1 MRSGS
6 ASGSGGRLH
15 WCVRAAVH
23 ERAQSRPA
31 VVPAIP
37 PGGRPRP
44 RRDRE
49 LESASRARPPAV
61 AGMPAALFLAALL
74 PAHAGHRADAGAS
87 TPGDCGRR
95 AGLGISWG
103 VQPPTVK
110 LPLHAAPRSPPGA
123 GSSTIDLAA
132 QRGECEAAQ
141 LWVRT
146 AAGPLTNISVA
157 TAPLAAVG
165 GSGGGAF
172 PAQHWQW
179 YQQIY
184 VNCSAHDTKQMYQP
198 SAPGWYADPLL
209 PTAAVP
215 VVPAGLTQPLW
226 VEVCVP
232 RNASAG
238 TYRGTFQLQLHA
250 GSGGAGTTSVPVPV
264 QLEVWPLTTPA
275 VSDPAAFT
283 TLFSFGQAP
292 LAQWTAGAYRGLGTP
307 WISVSPAMRDW
318 FSLLAAHRTPA
329 DSIYYPNA
337 NYQVQGSSTWCAA
350 TRCRRSQAQY
360 RLLDALGVQ
369 RFNIVDLACGME
381 NMSDPHT
388 LPAMLDAVNVSI
400 AEAGGP
406 DWLRGRGY
414 VYGFDELAVDKLPVL
429 IQIYGA
435 VKARFGDSVKTVA
448 TLPDYPKPGM
458 PVQNM
463 QSLPVDVWVDAF
475 LGHSRGAPYD
485 AAKRATVAAFKASG
499 KECEARG
506 AAPASFCLSVC
517 ARTRVTRFRC
527 RAPVRRRSIFKDGRV
542 RITPFLQS

>member
-1 MRSGS
+1 M
-6 ASGSGGRLH
+6 
-15 WCVRAAVH
+15 
-23 ERAQSRPA
+23 
-31 VVPAIP
+31 
-37 PGGRPRP
+37 
-44 RRDRE
+44 
-49 LESASRARPPAV
+49 AR
-61 AGMPAALFLAALL
+61 
-74 PAHAGHRADAGAS
+74 
-87 TPGDCGRR
+87 
-95 AGLGISWG
+95 
-103 VQPPTVK
+103 
-110 LPLHAAPRSPPGA
+110 
-123 GSSTIDLAA
+123 
-132 QRGECEAAQ
+132 
-141 LWVRT
+141 
-146 AAGPLTNISVA
+146 
-157 TAPLAAVG
+157 
-165 GSGGGAF
+165 
-172 PAQHWQW
+172 
-179 YQQIY
+179 
-184 VNCSAHDTKQMYQP
+184 
-198 SAPGWYADPLL
+198 
-209 PTAAVP
+209 
-215 VVPAGLTQPLW
+215 
-226 VEVCVP
+226 
-232 RNASAG
+232 
-238 TYRGTFQLQLHA
+238 
-250 GSGGAGTTSVPVPV
+250 
-264 QLEVWPLTTPA
+264 
-275 VSDPAAFT
+275 
-283 TLFSFGQAP
+283 
-292 LAQWTAGAYRGLGTP
+292 LGTP
-307 WISVSPAMRDW
+307 WISASPAMRDW
-318 FSLLAAHRTPA
+318 FGLLAAHRTPA

-517 ARTRVTRFRC
+517 ARTHSFP
-527 RAPVRRRSIFKDGRV
+527 ALYRSIVDFWYWGIDPKNSTYMNTFIERPAIQARLMYWLMALHDV
-542 RITPFLQS
+542 RGMLYCE